1 MIKKVYQFKTFSD
14 QEKLFYEFKRDTFSN
29 LPGPQPFTL
38 RKTTQR
44 GELEREVKDVD
55 ESTVGLILEQ
65 LLINH
70 QHVDIEYFSYTRE
83 FQERNK

>member
-14 QEKLFYEFKRDTFSN
+14 LDKLFYEFKRDTFSN

-38 RKTTQR
+38 RKTTQK
-44 GELEREVKDVD
+44 GELEQEVKDVD